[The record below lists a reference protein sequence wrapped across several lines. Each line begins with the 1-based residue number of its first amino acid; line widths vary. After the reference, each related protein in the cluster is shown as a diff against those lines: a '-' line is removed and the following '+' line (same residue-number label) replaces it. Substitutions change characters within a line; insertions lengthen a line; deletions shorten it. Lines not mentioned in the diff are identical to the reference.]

1 MSNIYVVIYTD
12 LGDTTDGLARVTGA
26 FKDKETAMK
35 EMQSDV
41 AYYLNVNEMY
51 SITECDD
58 KHTLVGNEEGGCL
71 WQIVTVAEVK

>member
-41 AYYLNVNEMY
+41 AYYLNVNKMY
-51 SITECDD
+51 SITAVSYT
-58 KHTLVGNEEGGCL
+58 HLTLPTIIAV
-71 WQIVTVAEVK
+71 